1 MKTKYLWFFFV
12 SILISVGCSTQ
23 KNITHPNVVKTG
35 DKHIEFIGLEQW
47 TPEELLNEIR
57 KENEYD
63 TFTQGPVQA
72 CSAVLENM
80 GFAKAAVHESSDFK
94 TISVV
99 EEQNVDLI
107 KYRNIPAQENP
118 IIKQWNDG
126 INLDDKDNLRGLNFV
141 SQFFK
146 SENGSVKLRGKLIL
160 RAYGSKEENKL
171 ARNIIDRLKKISEEE
186 DHKLALQTLKEDGN
200 ITNRI
205 WAMLIFLNTNA
216 GDVEKNLVLQQV
228 NVKLESYRYDSIS
241 INLLKALTSDKKMTD
256 WSSSTSDIKSLLHGA
271 GIWDYQKILDILS
284 ETQISSLL
292 ADEIVDQRYPL
303 LDGYLNAYDEDKT
316 EAAFKFVKQLSGEN
330 LKTTKD
336 ASSWLNKRYAA
347 KRTEAN

>member
-1 MKTKYLWFFFV
+1 
-12 SILISVGCSTQ
+12 
-23 KNITHPNVVKTG
+23 
-35 DKHIEFIGLEQW
+35 
-47 TPEELLNEIR
+47 
-57 KENEYD
+57 
-63 TFTQGPVQA
+63 
-72 CSAVLENM
+72 
-80 GFAKAAVHESSDFK
+80 
-94 TISVV
+94 
-99 EEQNVDLI
+99 
-107 KYRNIPAQENP
+107 
-118 IIKQWNDG
+118 
-126 INLDDKDNLRGLNFV
+126 
-141 SQFFK
+141 
-146 SENGSVKLRGKLIL
+146 
-160 RAYGSKEENKL
+160 
-171 ARNIIDRLKKISEEE
+171 
-186 DHKLALQTLKEDGN
+186 
-200 ITNRI
+200 
-205 WAMLIFLNTNA
+205 MLIFLNTNA